1 MTLIPR
7 DPGFWGIEN
16 CDPDGRD
23 YRRAPAYRDMK
34 ERLTDV
40 MLDRVERAFPGARA
54 QVQWSEAATPATQT
68 RYARTTGGAPFGLAV
83 NPRSTDPPGPAPTPP
98 SSGCSSRVP
107 ARAGV
112 RFARG
117 RFRSRGMPP
126 DSVSRRH
133 GSAWPLYGEG
143 VDPPL
148 KALHLARHNV
158 GIA

>member
-1 MTLIPR
+1 MTLMPR

-83 NPRSTDPPGPAPTPP
+83 SPTQYGPTRPGSDVTASESGRALQCPPTLIGVAPPWTRTPESHCPRTVSAPY
-98 SSGCSSRVP
+98 
-107 ARAGV
+107 A
-112 RFARG
+112 
-117 RFRSRGMPP
+117 
-126 DSVSRRH
+126 H
-133 GSAWPLYGEG
+133 G
-143 VDPPL
+143 
-148 KALHLARHNV
+148 
-158 GIA
+158 